1 MMNKSRLIKKNE
13 LNKEVNTPAV
23 AAPPQNQ
30 ELLEKRNQFLATH
43 KAMQVTKDWLASRRQ
58 EQGRARETFANL
70 FAF

>member
-1 MMNKSRLIKKNE
+1 MMNKTRLIKKNE
-13 LNKEVNTPAV
+13 LDNAVTKPAV
-23 AAPPQNQ
+23 ATPPQNQ

>member
-1 MMNKSRLIKKNE
+1 MNKTRLIKKNE
-13 LNKEVNTPAV
+13 LNKEVITPEV
-23 AAPPQNQ
+23 ATPPQNQ

-43 KAMQVTKDWLASRRQ
+43 RAMQVTKDWLASRRQ